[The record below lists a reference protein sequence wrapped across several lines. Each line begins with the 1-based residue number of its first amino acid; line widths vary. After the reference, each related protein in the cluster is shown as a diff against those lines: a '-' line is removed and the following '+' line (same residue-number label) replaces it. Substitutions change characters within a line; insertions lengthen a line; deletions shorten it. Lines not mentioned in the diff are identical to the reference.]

1 MKNQNYKKGKL
12 GEQIARDYLIKKGYR
27 IIRQNFQTRFG
38 ELGIVAGK
46 DNLLIFIEVKLK
58 VEADF
63 GRPEEM
69 ITQKKLRQV
78 KNTAEM
84 FLMQEKTY
92 LSNFKQYRIDAIC
105 IILNQDMTVK
115 EIRHYENL
123 TG

>member
-12 GEQIARDYLIKKGYR
+12 GEQIARDYLIKKGYW

-38 ELGIVAGK
+38 ELDIVAGK

>member
-38 ELGIVAGK
+38 ELDIVAGK

-78 KNTAEM
+78 KNTAEI

>member
-38 ELGIVAGK
+38 ELDIVAGK

>member
-38 ELGIVAGK
+38 ELDIVAGK

-105 IILNQDMTVK
+105 IVLNQDMTVK

>member
-12 GEQIARDYLIKKGYR
+12 GEQIVRDYLIKKGYR

-38 ELGIVAGK
+38 ELDIVAGK

>member
-12 GEQIARDYLIKKGYR
+12 GEQIVRDYLIKKGYR

-38 ELGIVAGK
+38 ELDIVAGK

-78 KNTAEM
+78 KNTAEI